1 MYLSGIVTEKLNK
14 TKKLKAEST
23 ALLSST
29 NTEKDYF
36 KREEIYNNLRP
47 ELTTVFRYN
56 LAMFVQ

>member
-29 NTEKDYF
+29 NTEKDYS